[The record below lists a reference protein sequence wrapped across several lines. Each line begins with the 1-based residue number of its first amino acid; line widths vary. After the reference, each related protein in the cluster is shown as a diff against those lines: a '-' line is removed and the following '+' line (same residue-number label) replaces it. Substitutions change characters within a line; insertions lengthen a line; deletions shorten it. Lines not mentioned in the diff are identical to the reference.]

1 MDRLTLLD
9 IARQSDPQ
17 GAAARIAK
25 VLTQVNPIL
34 QEIPWLPSNAPL
46 GNRVTVEVSLPS
58 VAWGKINKGISRSK
72 GVVRQ
77 MVDTIGLLTGRS
89 EVDSRMQRVVKDFQA
104 HRAKESDRFLRAM
117 ANELATQLFYEI
129 GRAHV

>member
-58 VAWGKINKGISRSK
+58 VAWGKINKGISHSK
-72 GVVRQ
+72 FSNNGFSHSYDCNVSGKNQ
-77 MVDTIGLLTGRS
+77 DQEKNSAT
-89 EVDSRMQRVVKDFQA
+89 DSFMGDLV
-104 HRAKESDRFLRAM
+104 
-117 ANELATQLFYEI
+117 
-129 GRAHV
+129 